1 MTSKEW
7 TICKIRELCS
17 SVSETYKRNDEKVI
31 LINTS
36 DVFGG
41 KILNNTSIENK
52 NLKGQF
58 KKTFK
63 KDDILYSEIRP
74 ANRRFAYVDIDNTDN
89 YIASTKLMVLRPNKN
104 KVLSKYLY
112 LILKSDEIIED
123 LQHLAE
129 TRSGTFPQIT
139 FNSELANIEILLPP
153 LETQEKIARIL
164 SSLDDKIELNNK
176 INQNLEQQAQAIFKS
191 WFVDFEPFGGKMP
204 EDWESGT
211 ISELGTVVGGSTPSK
226 KNPEYYTNNGI
237 AWITP
242 KDLSR
247 KNLKFISK
255 GEIDITDKGF
265 KNSSVTLIPKGTVL
279 FSSRAPIGYI
289 SIAQNDVTT
298 NQGFKSV
305 IPFQTVGTP
314 YVYLYL
320 KKNITLIENMAAGST
335 FKEVS
340 GSIMQNIPALIPS
353 KETLKRFNLL
363 CDTIF
368 RKQEYLEIENE
379 KLAQLRDTLLP
390 KLMSGEIDVDKVEV

>member
-1 MTSKEW
+1 MNKLTKVKLSDVADIIGGGTPDTKKQEFWNGNIPWITPKDLSSYNYRYISNGERNITKKGLENSSARILPQGSILLTSRAP
-7 TICKIRELCS
+7 IGYIAIAQNELC
-17 SVSETYKRNDEKVI
+17 TNQ
-31 LINTS
+31 
-36 DVFGG
+36 G
-41 KILNNTSIENK
+41 
-52 NLKGQF
+52 F
-58 KKTFK
+58 K
-63 KDDILYSEIRP
+63 S
-74 ANRRFAYVDIDNTDN
+74 
-89 YIASTKLMVLRPNKN
+89 
-104 KVLSKYLY
+104 
-112 LILKSDEIIED
+112 LILKENNCPLFFYYLLKNNIKYIINMS
-123 LQHLAE
+123 
-129 TRSGTFPQIT
+129 SGSTFPEISGSQVKNLE
-139 FNSELANIEILLPP
+139 FNIPDLT
-153 LETQEKIARIL
+153 TQEKIARVL

-191 WFVDFEPFGGKMP
+191 WFVDFEPFDGKMP
-204 EDWESGT
+204 DDWKIGT

-265 KNSSVTLIPKGTVL
+265 KNSSVTIMPKGTVL

-320 KKNITLIENMAAGST
+320 KNNITLIENMAAGST

-353 KETLKRFNLL
+353 KKILKRFNTL
-363 CDTIF
+363 CDKIF
-368 RKQEYLEIENE
+368 RKQEYLEVENE
-379 KLAQLRDTLLP
+379 KLTQLRDTLLP
-390 KLMSGEIDVDKVEV
+390 KLMSGEINVDKVEV

>member
-7 TICKIRELCS
+7 KKYKLGDICIINMGQSPKSEFYNSKGDGLPFLQGNRTFGFMYPDFDTYTTQITKTAEPMDVIMSVRAPVGELNIVLNKVCIGRGVCSIKIKNGQQKFLYYFMKHYIS
-17 SVSETYKRNDEKVI
+17 H
-31 LINTS
+31 LINQGNGT
-36 DVFGG
+36 VFG
-41 KILNNTSIENK
+41 SVNK
-52 NLKGQF
+52 N
-58 KKTFK
+58 
-63 KDDILYSEIRP
+63 DISNLE
-74 ANRRFAYVDIDNTDN
+74 V
-89 YIASTKLMVLRPNKN
+89 
-104 KVLSKYLY
+104 
-112 LILKSDEIIED
+112 
-123 LQHLAE
+123 
-129 TRSGTFPQIT
+129 
-139 FNSELANIEILLPP
+139 LLPP
-153 LETQEKIARIL
+153 IETQEKIARVL

-191 WFVDFEPFGGKMP
+191 WFVDFEPFDGKMP
-204 EDWESGT
+204 DDWKIGT

-265 KNSSVTLIPKGTVL
+265 KNSSVTIMPKGTVL

-320 KKNITLIENMAAGST
+320 KNNITLIENMAAGST

-353 KETLKRFNLL
+353 KKILKRFNTL
-363 CDTIF
+363 CDKIF
-368 RKQEYLEIENE
+368 RKQEYLEVENE
-379 KLAQLRDTLLP
+379 KLTQLRDTLLP
-390 KLMSGEIDVDKVEV
+390 KLMSGEINVDDVEV